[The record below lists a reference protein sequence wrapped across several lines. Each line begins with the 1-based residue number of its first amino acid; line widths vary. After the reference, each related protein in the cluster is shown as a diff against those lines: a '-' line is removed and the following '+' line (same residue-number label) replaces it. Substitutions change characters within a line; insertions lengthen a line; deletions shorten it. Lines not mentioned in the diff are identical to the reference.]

1 METGIGWV
9 GVRGY
14 GERFFEEVKQSVSGR
29 IVGCYHPDPEVAL
42 AASKEMRCLAH
53 SDYQQLLG
61 QDGLRAVILT
71 LPNQFHFSFARDAL
85 LADKHVLVEKPLT
98 NTYAEGLKLVEL
110 AERKNL
116 VLGVGHNYRF
126 MGYVQAMKGALDE
139 GRIGRPVAA
148 EFNMGHGGGFKF
160 VDSQWRFHR
169 EKCPGGPLNMLGS
182 HQIDTANYLFGTV
195 KDFSGS
201 VQNLYADTTAEDMS
215 LIRIEYQ
222 SGVIVSITNLYNSV
236 STEFINLYGT
246 DGALRFNRWPECG
259 LWFQPKDISCDC
271 AAYERIDFSEASSAK
286 LMFDEFVKA
295 TNGVDSDMVSGRFAL
310 ETVRIIDAIL
320 GLSQ

>member
-1 METGIGWV
+1 METDIGWV

-14 GERFFEEVKQSVSGR
+14 GERFFENVKQSVSGK

-42 AASKEMRCLAH
+42 AASKKMDCVTH
-53 SDYQQLLG
+53 SNFQQLLDH
-61 QDGLRAVILT
+61 DGLGAVILI
-71 LPNQFHFSFARDAL
+71 LPNQFHFSFAQDAL
-85 LADKHVLVEKPLT
+85 LAGKNVLVEKPLT
-98 NTYAEGLKLVEL
+98 NSYAEGLKLVEL
-110 AERKNL
+110 AEKKNL
-116 VLGVGHNYRF
+116 VLAVGHNYRF
-126 MGYVQAMKGALDE
+126 MGHVQAMKSAIE
-139 GRIGRPVAA
+139 AGRIGRPVAA
-148 EFNMGHGGGFKF
+148 EFNIGHGGGLKF
-160 VDSQWRFHR
+160 DASQWRFHR

-182 HQIDTANYLFGTV
+182 HHIDTANYLFGTV

-201 VQNLYADTTAEDMS
+201 VKNLYADTTAEDMS

-259 LWFQPKDISCDC
+259 LWFQPKDIGCDC
-271 AAYERIDFSEASSAK
+271 ASYERIEFSEGNSAK

-295 TNGVDSDMVSGRFAL
+295 INGIKSDMVSGRVAL

-320 GLSQ
+320 ELSQ

>member
-1 METGIGWV
+1 MNTGIGWV

-14 GERFFEEVKQSVSGR
+14 GERFFEAVKESVSEK
-29 IVGCYHPDPEVAL
+29 IVGCYHPNPEVAL
-42 AASKEMRCLAH
+42 VASKKMDCVPH
-53 SDYQQLLG
+53 SNYQQLLY
-61 QDGLRAVILT
+61 QDCLRAVILT
-71 LPNQFHFSFARDAL
+71 LPNQFHFSFAQDAL
-85 LADKHVLVEKPLT
+85 LAEKHVLVEKPLT

-116 VLGVGHNYRF
+116 VLAVGHNYRF
-126 MGYVQAMKGALDE
+126 MGYVQAMKAALDA

-160 VDSQWRFHR
+160 DARKWRFHR
-169 EKCPGGPLNMLGS
+169 ENCPGGPLNILGS
-182 HQIDTANYLFGTV
+182 HHIDTANYLFGTV

-201 VQNLYADTTAEDMS
+201 VQNLYAETTAEDMS

-222 SGVIVSITNLYNSV
+222 SGVIASITNLYNSV

-259 LWFQPKDISCDC
+259 LWFQPKDIDCDC
-271 AAYERIDFSEASSAK
+271 AAYERLDFSKRNSAK

-295 TNGVDSDMVSGRFAL
+295 INGTKSEIVSGRFAL

-320 GLSQ
+320 GLSL